1 MRTAAM
7 DYSYTTRHLNERRGD
22 GGLMLSTEAA
32 CLNTASITKLAR
44 RSSRFV
50 RRLVYD
56 ITGVSTRTFCPVSFF
71 GRPLLAD
78 VVTGSLYEV
87 DSGQCLTGN
96 RMIAGEAPE
105 EPQKRRS
112 RGKSTQAQAATG
124 WVNRRRRGDA
134 DVDADFGTEDQT

>member
-1 MRTAAM
+1 MGNAKTV
-7 DYSYTTRHLNERRGD
+7 DYSYTVRHLNERRGD

-32 CLNTASITKLAR
+32 CLSSLSLAKLTK
-44 RSSRFV
+44 RSGRFV
-50 RRLVYD
+50 RKLVRD
-56 ITGVSTRTFCPVSFF
+56 IAGLSTRTFCPVSFF

-96 RMIAGEAPE
+96 LMIVGDAPQE
-105 EPQKRRS
+105 TPKRRG

-124 WVNRRRRGDA
+124 WVNKRRREEESDL
-134 DVDADFGTEDQT
+134 DTEDQT